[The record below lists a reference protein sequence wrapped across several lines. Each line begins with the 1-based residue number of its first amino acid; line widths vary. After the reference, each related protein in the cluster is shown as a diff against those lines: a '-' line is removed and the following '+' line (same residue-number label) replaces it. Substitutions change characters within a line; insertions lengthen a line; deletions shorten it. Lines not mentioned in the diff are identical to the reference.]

1 MTWRLRLSAIVS
13 LLVFVTACGA
23 PAPTEVPPDEVVR
36 RAAQAMLAQ
45 KTMHFKL
52 DIGGAPVMLNPA
64 LGLSLRSAEGDFAR
78 PDRMGVHVKLVT
90 PLAAVE
96 ADMIAL
102 GDQQYVTNFL
112 TKQWEPLPAQFGF
125 NPAVMFHPEFG
136 LERTLEGGL
145 DGAAHA
151 GVESIDG
158 AQVYRVTGSLDGM
171 RLQSMSGGLIR
182 AGRVQAEVW
191 IDAGA
196 FTVRRALLVDAAA
209 DPEQPTTWTMTF
221 SSFGKTVEI
230 EAPIR

>member
-1 MTWRLRLSAIVS
+1 MTRRLRLGLIVS
-13 LLVFVTACGA
+13 LLAFATACSA
-23 PAPTEVPPDEVVR
+23 PSPTEVPPDEVVR
-36 RAAQAMLAQ
+36 RAAQAMLDQ

-52 DIGGAPVMLNPA
+52 DIGGAPAMINPA
-64 LGLSLRSAEGDFAR
+64 LGLALRSAEGDFAR

-112 TKQWEPLPAQFGF
+112 TKHWEPLPAQFGF

-136 LERTLEGGL
+136 LERTLAGGL

-158 AQVYRVTGSLDGM
+158 AQLYRVTGSLDGM
-171 RLQSMSGGLIR
+171 RLQFMSGGLIR
-182 AGRVQAEVW
+182 AGRVQVEVW

-221 SSFGKTVEI
+221 SHFGETVEI
-230 EAPIR
+230 EAPIK